1 MTKLVPIMMIVLMTT
16 TAICAAQDVRIHS
29 ATDIAHEFTFY
40 WDGRFATQYT
50 AADGGVD
57 ARIWGTLHK
66 YDTTNVNLLILPA
79 GATPCPYTA
88 KDIAAVRDFLES
100 GGGVLFL
107 GSYGTFRTEADYRA
121 NALAKAFEAEFV
133 DVTATQPLKPADEL
147 GVTELESYGGKVVEL
162 ARPDEWEILIADA
175 EGRTVMARKAV
186 GAGKLIIGCHGQ
198 SGHQPDAKDPINQ
211 EMWTPL
217 LADLV
222 SGKTVD
228 PDKGPPGMYP
238 EHITEKEALKV
249 QYSDYMEPMADIIF
263 EQYERAL
270 PILNEICG
278 VPPSPGMLTT
288 LILLPTGGGGFS
300 SGVSIGLGVWW
311 GGFPDKMYGMTE
323 LIGHEAGHSWVLPFP
338 EPMWNEPIA
347 TYIGAQLAKRL
358 NMNEEAD
365 GVITRNIENARKHD
379 PDMNAMDIAYGTDVP
394 NAVYWGK
401 TMYIW
406 EELSKERPD
415 ALARYFQAKRKLVDP
430 ERMDKYTPDDT
441 AAVMSVAMEK
451 DLFPWL
457 QSLGLTVDTEKTE
470 IPMEW

>member
-1 MTKLVPIMMIVLMTT
+1 MAKLILTLVSLSILTT
-16 TAICAAQDVRIHS
+16 ICAAQDVKIHS

-40 WDGRFATQYT
+40 WDGRFAGQYT
-50 AADGGVD
+50 AANGGVD
-57 ARIWGTLHK
+57 ARIWCTLHK
-66 YDTTNVNLLILPA
+66 YDLTNVNLLILPA

-133 DVTATQPLKPADEL
+133 DVGATQPLKPAAAL
-147 GVTELESYGGKVVEL
+147 GVTELESYGSKTLEL
-162 ARPDEWEILIADA
+162 ARPDEWEVLIEDA

-198 SGHQPDAKDPINQ
+198 SGHQPDAKDPINA
-211 EMWTPL
+211 EMWQPL
-217 LADLV
+217 LQDLA

-228 PDKGPPGMYP
+228 PDKPPAGKYP
-238 EHITEKEALKV
+238 EHEVENKSLKV
-249 QYSDYMEPMADIIF
+249 QYSDYMEPMAEIIF

-270 PILNEICG
+270 PLLNEICG

-300 SGVSIGLGVWW
+300 SGVAIGLGVWW
-311 GGFPDKMYGMTE
+311 GGFPDEMYGMTE
-323 LIGHEAGHSWVLPFP
+323 LIGHEAGHSWVLPFA

-358 NMNEEAD
+358 DMEEQANAI
-365 GVITRNIENARKHD
+365 ITRNIENARKHD
-379 PDMNAMDIAYGTDVP
+379 PDLSTIDTAYGEDVP
-394 NAVYWGK
+394 NAVHWGK
-401 TMYIW
+401 AMYIW

-415 ALARYFQAKRKLVDP
+415 ALARYFQAKRRLVDP
-430 ERMDKYTPDDT
+430 EKMDKYTPDDCV
-441 AAVMSVAMEK
+441 AAMSVAMER
-451 DLFPWL
+451 DLFPWM
-457 QSLGLTVDTEKTE
+457 QSLGLTVDKAKTK